1 MATKKQKQELID
13 VLKFT
18 PQQVKVT
25 IYAYGGECYI
35 GKVDRKIYDYFKEH
49 KIDLEEYS
57 TDWDD
62 KFSFVPSELQP
73 FPPGSP
79 YECDSMCHASGPE
92 VSDTNV
98 IEITNEHGDIIWS
111 SSFGLNELEDAGVDV
126 DEWETAIID
135 DEPEGTVV
143 FWGGQGE
150 KGTCFGSDFELRAP
164 FDPKKL
170 KISYSNCDGW
180 WICNGVS
187 YDGEDLDNNDLS
199 TTGKWGENKWVIV
212 GDEEVYEGI
221 SRDDI
226 DDEELPTI
234 QELEDDS
241 KEWDLAAELDKIVE
255 EQLMSDWYPSDINP
269 VRKGDYEVQLAEA
282 AWPFAGIVRA
292 EWTGRTW
299 KQDGEKIKITQW
311 RGLAV
316 DPTEITNA

>member
-1 MATKKQKQELID
+1 MATKKQKQELIEI
-13 VLKFT
+13 LKFT
-18 PQQVKVT
+18 PQTVNIQ
-25 IYAYGGECYI
+25 IYAYGGECYM

-49 KIDLEEYS
+49 KIDLEEYA
-57 TDWDD
+57 TDYDG
-62 KFSFVPSELQP
+62 KFEFVPAELQP

-79 YECDSMCHASGPE
+79 YECDGMCHASGPE
-92 VSDTNV
+92 ISDGNR
-98 IEITNEHGDIIWS
+98 IEITDEAGNTIWECD
-111 SSFGLNELEDAGVDV
+111 FGLNELEDQGVEV
-126 DEWETAIID
+126 EEWETAIID

-187 YDGEDLDNNDLS
+187 YDEEDLDNNDLS

-212 GDEEVYEGI
+212 GDEEVYEGV

-226 DDEELPTI
+226 EDEDLPTEEELVEELENLKAEFDELSLTPWFASNTKPTI
-234 QELEDDS
+234 QGE
-241 KEWDLAAELDKIVE
+241 
-255 EQLMSDWYPSDINP
+255 
-269 VRKGDYEVQLAEA
+269 YEVQLQNV
-282 AWPFAGIVRA
+282 AWPFAGTSRA

-299 KQDGEKIKITQW
+299 KDLDGNKIKITFW
-311 RGLAV
+311 RGLNFNPNEV
-316 DPTEITNA
+316 

>member
-1 MATKKQKQELID
+1 MATKKEKQELID
-13 VLKFT
+13 ILKFT
-18 PQQVKVT
+18 PQTAKVT
-25 IYAYGGECYI
+25 IWNYGGECYM

-49 KIDLEEYS
+49 KIDMEEYA

-62 KFSFVPSELQP
+62 KFNFVPDEMRP

-92 VSDTNV
+92 VSDTNQ
-98 IEITNEHGDIIWS
+98 IEVTDEAGNTIWKC
-111 SSFGLNELEDAGVDV
+111 SFGLNELEDAGVEIS
-126 DEWETAIID
+126 EWESAIID

-150 KGTCFGSDFELRAP
+150 KGTCFGGDFELKAP

-180 WICNGVS
+180 WIANGVS
-187 YDGEDLDNNDLS
+187 YDEEDIDNNDLS

-212 GDEEVYEGI
+212 GDEEVYEGV

-226 DDEELPTI
+226 DED
-234 QELEDDS
+234 ELEEDS
-241 KEWDLAAELDKIVE
+241 KEWDPATELDKIVD
-255 EQLMSDWYPSDINP
+255 QYLMTDWFTADVKPTL
-269 VRKGDYEVQLAEA
+269 KGEYETQLAET
-282 AWPFAGIVRA
+282 AWPFASVVRA

-299 KQDGEKIKITQW
+299 KHNDVKVKITQW

-316 DPTEITNA
+316 DPEEI